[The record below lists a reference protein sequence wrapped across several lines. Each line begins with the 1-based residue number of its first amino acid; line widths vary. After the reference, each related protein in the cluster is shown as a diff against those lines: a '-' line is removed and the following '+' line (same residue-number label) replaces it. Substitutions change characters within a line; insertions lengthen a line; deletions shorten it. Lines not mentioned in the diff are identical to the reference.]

1 MDCVSCK
8 RFPFPAVSNM
18 AGFHETD
25 AHNSPPRR
33 TGGSVITANDM
44 LKRTRVRYRGRDWDA
59 ATVGSGRSGR
69 SEESVSDDSSA
80 LTGTVVS
87 DDTTPTGTV
96 AVSDDSDALTGTGV
110 SDDTVPTGTAAS
122 GSDDSLTGT
131 AASDDT
137 PTGTVVS
144 NDTPSGSLV
153 RADSESEYAG
163 SDSGWGSISSH
174 ARSRASPSDLDSESE
189 CSSASVDIPG
199 YEDLYDD
206 FDDDRRAPSSVSID
220 EANVIDRA
228 ARFPFTATPGSGTV
242 LFLEESKL
250 FNASVAIGL
259 CVTVL

>member
-1 MDCVSCK
+1 
-8 RFPFPAVSNM
+8 
-18 AGFHETD
+18 
-25 AHNSPPRR
+25 
-33 TGGSVITANDM
+33 M

-96 AVSDDSDALTGTGV
+96 AVSDDSSALTGTVV
-110 SDDTVPTGTAAS
+110 SNDTVPTGTAAS

-189 CSSASVDIPG
+189 CSSGSVDIPG